1 MRDRNEIS
9 MSWHKR
15 QLFEI
20 NDWLKSRP
28 EGQEYEYQM
37 EMVTGDQ
44 DLLHM
49 RLSSSLDDFKR
60 TLPGSYNFFTHH
72 CKL

>member
-37 EMVTGDQ
+37 ETVTGDQ

-60 TLPGSYNFFTHH
+60 TLPGFLYFFHAS
-72 CKL
+72 LQP